1 MDLELVRHL
10 IEDVIDEWY
19 CYGEIGLVE
28 VSLLEMAVVELEL
41 WKDSF
46 FTTSYIFYKMHDII
60 IKN

>member
-28 VSLLEMAVVELEL
+28 VSMLEMAIVELN
-41 WKDSF
+41 K
-46 FTTSYIFYKMHDII
+46 
-60 IKN
+60 